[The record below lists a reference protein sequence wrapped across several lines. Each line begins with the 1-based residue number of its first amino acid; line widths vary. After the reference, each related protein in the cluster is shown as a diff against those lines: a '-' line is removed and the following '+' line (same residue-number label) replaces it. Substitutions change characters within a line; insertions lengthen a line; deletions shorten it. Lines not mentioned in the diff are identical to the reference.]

1 MFDSFDCWRA
11 NATSVMGRYV
21 ALREQIE
28 QLETESAKVLAE
40 VMDAYRWPESVPE
53 PEMRDQFGVEHVGG
67 RAFG

>member
-1 MFDSFDCWRA
+1 
-11 NATSVMGRYV
+11 MGRYV